1 MKVSISAS
9 NYDVPMPQIVFQG
22 ELDAIFQTI
31 SKMGYQG
38 VDLFFQTAE
47 GVEPSRIKELLKRHH
62 LEVPMLSAVMDLIRS
77 GLNMGHPDTS
87 VRKAFLDRA
96 SSHLKLAASLGAM
109 VPVGI
114 SRGNIP
120 QGVSRKDQK
129 GWFLESLQKY
139 HQMAYDL
146 GVTLILEPINRFEI
160 NYLNKVEEAL
170 EVVETL
176 RLPNLKL
183 LLDSFHM
190 NIEEFSIP
198 LAIWKARDHIAHFHF
213 VDSNR
218 RVPGYGHMDMKEI
231 YLGLK
236 EIGYRGFLG
245 IEAEPKPEPLTAAR
259 WGIEYLRMFM
269 KL

>member
-1 MKVSISAS
+1 MKVSISAA
-9 NYDVPMPQIVFQG
+9 NYDVPMPQIVFKG
-22 ELDAIFQTI
+22 EIESIFKTI
-31 SKMGYQG
+31 SKIGYQG
-38 VDLFFQTAE
+38 VDLFLQTAAE
-47 GVEPSRIKELLKRHH
+47 VDANRLQELLKRYC

-77 GLNMGHPDTS
+77 GLNMGHPDPS
-87 VRKAFLDRA
+87 IRKAFLGK
-96 SSHLKLAASLGAM
+96 SSPHLKLAASLGAM

-120 QGVSRKDQK
+120 QGVSRGDLK
-129 GWFLESLQKY
+129 GWFLESLGQY
-139 HQMAYDL
+139 HTIAQDL

-160 NYLNKVEEAL
+160 NFINRVEEAL
-170 EVVETL
+170 EIVETL

-190 NIEEFSIP
+190 NIEEVSIP
-198 LAIWKARDHIAHFHF
+198 LAIWRARDHLAHFHF

-218 RVPGYGHMDMKEI
+218 GVPGYGHADMKEI
-231 YLGLK
+231 FLSLR

-245 IEAEPKPEPLTAAR
+245 VEAEPRPDPLTAAQ
-259 WGIEYLRMFM
+259 WGIEYIRALM